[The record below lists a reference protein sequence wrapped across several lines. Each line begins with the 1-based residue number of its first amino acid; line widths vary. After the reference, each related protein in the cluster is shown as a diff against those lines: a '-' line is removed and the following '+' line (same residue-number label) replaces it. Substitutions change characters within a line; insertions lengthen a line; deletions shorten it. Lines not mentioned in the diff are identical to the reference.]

1 MDAVENDA
9 EGMSQ
14 LSRTN
19 HSTQKDMK
27 KKQKENIQ
35 QISDQRFVAVAKP
48 HLIGQSAG
56 PFFSERFWSSS
67 A

>member
-1 MDAVENDA
+1 MDSVENDA

-35 QISDQRFVAVAKP
+35 QISDQRFVAVAP
-48 HLIGQSAG
+48 
-56 PFFSERFWSSS
+56 
-67 A
+67 

>member
-1 MDAVENDA
+1 MDSVENDV

-35 QISDQRFVAVAKP
+35 EISDQRFFAVAP
-48 HLIGQSAG
+48 WPTS
-56 PFFSERFWSSS
+56 
-67 A
+67 